1 MAATIMTHLIKS
13 VDIKENQILR
23 YAGITGKVIPENIT
37 ELINKCLPDYERS
50 ADYKACFLEVPV
62 NIENNTVSFDCFEI
76 TSHNLST
83 LLRGCD
89 KAILV
94 AATLGVKIDMLIKRA
109 EVTSKAEALILNS
122 IAIAGIEQYMAVLNE
137 YFKSMY
143 KGYELRPR
151 YSPGYGDV
159 ALEYQKVLLD
169 TLDTKRKIGVAL
181 SDSLLMTPQ
190 KSVSAIIGI
199 GKDGCVHIDR
209 DCELCDKKDC
219 EYRL

>member
-143 KGYELRPR
+143 NGYELRPR

-159 ALEYQKVLLD
+159 ALEYQKEIIN

-190 KSVSAIIGI
+190 KSVSAIIGL
-199 GKDGCVHIDR
+199 GKDGCIHLDR
-209 DCELCDKKDC
+209 DCELCNKRDC

>member
-1 MAATIMTHLIKS
+1 
-13 VDIKENQILR
+13 
-23 YAGITGKVIPENIT
+23 
-37 ELINKCLPDYERS
+37 
-50 ADYKACFLEVPV
+50 
-62 NIENNTVSFDCFEI
+62 
-76 TSHNLST
+76 
-83 LLRGCD
+83 
-89 KAILV
+89 
-94 AATLGVKIDMLIKRA
+94 MLIKRA

-122 IAIAGIEQYMAVLNE
+122 IAIAGIEQYMAVLNG
-137 YFKSMY
+137 YFKCLY

-190 KSVSAIIGI
+190 KSVSAIIGL
-199 GKDGCVHIDR
+199 GKEGCIHLDR
-209 DCELCDKKDC
+209 DCELCNKKDC